1 MSEFLLELFT
11 EEMPPALQKSAKED
25 LLLIFKNFL
34 NQKNIAYHKINFSI
48 STPNRLIIYFK
59 SIQKK
64 NLQKNQR
71 KLEVLE
77 LI

>member
-59 SIQKK
+59 KYSKRIYKK
-64 NLQKNQR
+64 IRGN
-71 KLEVLE
+71 
-77 LI
+77 